1 MDALLDAL
9 FEEPREGD
17 LTGWISNA
25 ADARSGSI
33 ELTFRLGDRRY
44 RVTRTRTKSGKATL
58 NLSEFTDGEWVN
70 RSAEKI
76 KDTQALI
83 EQTVGMDSLTLK
95 ACGLIMQDQYGLFL
109 QADKESRVRILGN
122 ILGLGIYDAMYQAA
136 ATAATEANRQV
147 REHHTAAAN
156 LLSGLPDADDLARH
170 REELTRQAE
179 QAKGDLAAKTQHR
192 DALKLREQT
201 AADAAARAGKPPSG
215 WMPFGRKRDPGGPA
229 ASPGRYHFGERQ
241 VPGDGGGHCRRCPA
255 SHSPA

>member
-201 AADAAARAGKPPSG
+201 AADAAARARKAAERLDAL
-215 WMPFGRKRDPGGPA
+215 GRKRDPGGPA